1 MSSISSKPGRQC
13 KFTANK
19 VLARKPG
26 WQRKSAANVALDCRS
41 STNQD
46 AESQSE
52 VSDDILEL
60 STQDSGGQE
69 LKINQSSQSRILVIQ
84 IAVIQLIRMLKVSW
98 KYRDSGGQELE
109 DKPELSEQDTSDSDC
124 SYSTNQDAES
134 QSEVSVS
141 LLYIVEKSTAV
152 ADAVVHC
159 LA

>member
-52 VSDDILEL
+52 VSEDKPEL
-60 STQDSGGQE
+60 SEQDISDSDCSYST
-69 LKINQSSQSRILVIQ
+69 NQDAESQLE
-84 IAVIQLIRMLKVSW
+84 VSAQ
-98 KYRDSGGQELE
+98 DSGGQELE